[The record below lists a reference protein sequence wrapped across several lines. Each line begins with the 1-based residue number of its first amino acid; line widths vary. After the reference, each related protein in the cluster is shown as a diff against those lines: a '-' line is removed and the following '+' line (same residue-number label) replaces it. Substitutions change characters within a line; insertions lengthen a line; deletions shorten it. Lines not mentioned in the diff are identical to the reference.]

1 MIGVQDNNLG
11 RMISKQFDVKVSS
24 EENILEL
31 MRGIRLHFSE
41 FLSD

>member
-1 MIGVQDNNLG
+1 
-11 RMISKQFDVKVSS
+11 MISKQLDIKISS
-24 EENILEL
+24 DENILEL